1 MKCPKCSSSLVSLY
15 CRNGAGGKRWV
26 KIKDKYCK
34 VCKRVVE
41 G

>member
-15 CRNGAGGKRWV
+15 CRGGASGKQWV
-26 KIKDKYCK
+26 KIKPMYCK
-34 VCKRVVE
+34 VCKRVIE